1 MSKHP
6 MTHCE
11 HGIDRAYRC
20 IDCIEAECDALRARV
35 QELERRQA
43 MLPSDLR
50 VIADIG
56 FPATA
61 ERVNGEL
68 EALRH
73 DLRKVMDSRNAEVN
87 ALEALRASIAALA
100 ERWMEQQAAYPNS
113 EGGKHA
119 AAAVRLCATELRQ
132 LGEGN
137 SAAAQEGL

>member
-87 ALEALRASIAALA
+87 TLEALRALIVALA
-100 ERWMEQQAAYPNS
+100 DGL
-113 EGGKHA
+113 EGVNESWAKYIVG
-119 AAAVRLCATELRQ
+119 ELRQ

-137 SAAAQEGL
+137 NTAA